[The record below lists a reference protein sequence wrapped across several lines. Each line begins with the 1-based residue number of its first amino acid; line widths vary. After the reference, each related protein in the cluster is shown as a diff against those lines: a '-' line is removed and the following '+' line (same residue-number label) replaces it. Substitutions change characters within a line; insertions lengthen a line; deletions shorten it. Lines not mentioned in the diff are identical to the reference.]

1 MTLFDED
8 AYAAEMAEAAAA
20 YEAMQREWDAMD
32 RALAELWM
40 WVQEQSGKSLDES
53 KLRFAGRVMLE
64 AVRLG
69 LWREWR
75 EEWNKP

>member
-1 MTLFDED
+1 MTFDED
-8 AYAAEMAEAAAA
+8 AYAEEMAEAAAA
-20 YEAMQREWDAMD
+20 EEAIQRERDAMD

-40 WVQEQSGKSLDES
+40 WVQEQSGKSLDEN
-53 KLRFAGRVMLE
+53 KLMFAGRLLE
-64 AVRLG
+64 QARQLG